1 VPIELKPDDR
11 RTAIA
16 SIARFC
22 TEQLDLEASD
32 IQGTLLLDFFLKE
45 IGPSVYNRAIAD
57 AQVYLRDRV
66 ADLEGACYEPEFGFW
81 PKRRR

>member
-1 VPIELKPDDR
+1 MSIDLTAEDR

-22 TEQLDLEASD
+22 AEHLDLEASE

-66 ADLEGACYEPEFGFW
+66 ADL
-81 PKRRR
+81 